1 VNSTR
6 AAGLARRLKERKL
19 AHWGIAYLSA
29 AFVVFQAVEVLAE
42 PWSIPHSVARA
53 THTLLE
59 HDPRLDQLT
68 ASPAFAGL
76 RP

>member
-1 VNSTR
+1 MR

-29 AFVVFQAVEVLAE
+29 AFFVFQAVEVLAE
-42 PWSIPHSVARA
+42 P
-53 THTLLE
+53 
-59 HDPRLDQLT
+59 
-68 ASPAFAGL
+68 FAGL